1 MLSPRAPHALM
12 FLTRRAPSF
21 EVLCS
26 VSVTMADT
34 KLFEVC
40 FVTKPCSTLCILNFK
55 VFCLFFLLLFLF
67 CWFFLFFFYS
77 VFYQICHCPGG
88 E

>member
-1 MLSPRAPHALM
+1 M
-12 FLTRRAPSF
+12 
-21 EVLCS
+21 LCS

-55 VFCLFFLLLFLF
+55 VLFF
-67 CWFFLFFFYS
+67 WVFFVLFFYS
-77 VFYQICHCPGG
+77 VFYQICHCVGG
-88 E
+88 K

>member
-1 MLSPRAPHALM
+1 M
-12 FLTRRAPSF
+12 
-21 EVLCS
+21 LCS

-55 VFCLFFLLLFLF
+55 VLFFWVFLF
-67 CWFFLFFFYS
+67 CFFILYS
-77 VFYQICHCPGG
+77 IRSATVWVAS
-88 E
+88 ET